1 MEFHSSSSL
10 LSLCF
15 YFSTTLLSLSHP
27 PPAPVF
33 LLAQPSA
40 LLQHL
45 GQASQP
51 SLDSSPGFTAV
62 LRGIHLNC
70 YGVGQK
76 PGLADADLGLGVGV
90 MSGPGAE
97 GGELLPAIL
106 GVRERVMGS
115 SPATPLLSLTPLG
128 SQIAHG
134 LPVSLFIILSSLP
147 GAPQRQ
153 AVCFPFM
160 CDQAGT
166 GLHQQELDQCPHIQ
180 PQYSCG

>member
-27 PPAPVF
+27 PPVF

-45 GQASQP
+45 GQAFQP

-97 GGELLPAIL
+97 GGEPLPAIL

-115 SPATPLLSLTPLG
+115 SPGHASVIPNPTRISDCTWSPCLLVHHSF
-128 SQIAHG
+128 
-134 LPVSLFIILSSLP
+134 LPPRSSSKTGSLFSLH
-147 GAPQRQ
+147 
-153 AVCFPFM
+153 V
-160 CDQAGT
+160 
-166 GLHQQELDQCPHIQ
+166 
-180 PQYSCG
+180 